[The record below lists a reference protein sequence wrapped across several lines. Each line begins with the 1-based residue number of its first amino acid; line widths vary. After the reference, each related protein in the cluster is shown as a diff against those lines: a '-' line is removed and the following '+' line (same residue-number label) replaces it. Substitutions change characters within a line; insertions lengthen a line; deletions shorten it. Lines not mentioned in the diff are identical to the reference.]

1 MTPHVSREDVGRAA
15 LGATAVAM
23 VWLAVSLLIQ
33 DQSLVMAASGA
44 LAGAFGWFAAA
55 LVIGAFR

>member
-1 MTPHVSREDVGRAA
+1 MGAA
-15 LGATAVAM
+15 AVAM